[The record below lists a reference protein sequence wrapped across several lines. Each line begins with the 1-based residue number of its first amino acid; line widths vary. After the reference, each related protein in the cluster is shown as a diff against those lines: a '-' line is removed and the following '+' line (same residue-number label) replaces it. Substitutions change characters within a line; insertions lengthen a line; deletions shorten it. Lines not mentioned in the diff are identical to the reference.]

1 MRLGNG
7 TAGNVTICPASIETI
22 ANNSRC
28 RGGEHKTSQG
38 RKHLMQMPA
47 MLRGESLTRL
57 FQGCAVGV
65 IGTLAVGFTWGGWM
79 LGSTAREMASEQST
93 AAVVKVLA
101 PACVQRFQQQTDLAA
116 KWAAYK
122 AVDSWQRDAYIEK
135 NGFATPIGAK
145 SANADVADK
154 CATMLTEILEKQ
166 GSSPATPGTP
176 ADKI

>member
-1 MRLGNG
+1 
-7 TAGNVTICPASIETI
+7 
-22 ANNSRC
+22 
-28 RGGEHKTSQG
+28 
-38 RKHLMQMPA
+38 MQMPA
-47 MLRGESLTRL
+47 MLQGESLTRL

-65 IGTLAVGFTWGGWM
+65 AGTLIVGFTWGGWM

-101 PACVQRFQQQTDLAA
+101 PACVQRFQQQNDLSA

-145 SANADVADK
+145 TADADVADK

-166 GSSPATPGTP
+166 GATPETQGTP
-176 ADKI
+176 ASKI